1 MKRVVIEGTSQKMV
15 CFQFVYTIVSY
26 VFYYGVGGGS
36 VSSMIF
42 SRGRNPIV
50 RLKDYL
56 IERVRFPPGGR
67 GVKKFAFP
75 WFAVAHAKATL
86 LWFAVLCVK
95 ATFPLTLPPP
105 KGESKRVS
113 SLSTL
118 LALLVI
124 NAQNLRAKDFASRVK
139 TKYKILNYK
148 L

>member
-1 MKRVVIEGTSQKMV
+1 MRSFSLNTRRRWYE
-15 CFQFVYTIVSY
+15 FNDLL
-26 VFYYGVGGGS
+26 
-36 VSSMIF
+36 

-75 WFAVAHAKATL
+75 SLVRRSFTVTATS
-86 LWFAVLCVK
+86 
-95 ATFPLTLPPP
+95 PLTLPPP

-124 NAQNLRAKDFASRVK
+124 NAQNLRAKDLAFWITPNAK
-139 TKYKILNYK
+139 F
-148 L
+148 